1 MPPIAHLQTTIYWP
15 RLQGCL
21 VHDCQTRGRRCLSGS
36 HLCLSMQALS
46 KDVPHEELERAKN
59 AAVSSILMN
68 LESRAVVAED
78 IGRQIVTYGHRSLL
92 PKMPVLL
99 SSALELVYT
108 GQALHGHR
116 ALQLVCCC
124 HGLFAVV
131 RLGEY

>member
-1 MPPIAHLQTTIYWP
+1 M
-15 RLQGCL
+15 
-21 VHDCQTRGRRCLSGS
+21 HDCQFRGRSCLSGS
-36 HLCLSMQALS
+36 NLCLSMQALT
-46 KDVPHEELERAKN
+46 KDVPSEELERAKN

-99 SSALELVYT
+99 LSALEVVYA

-116 ALQLVCCC
+116 AL
-124 HGLFAVV
+124 
-131 RLGEY
+131 